1 MRSPIWVWIILPL
14 GVLGV
19 SSAGAILQHVDEIPP
34 LMRAS
39 WRLQITALM
48 LAPLMIWQ
56 WKKTT
61 PEIRSKV
68 LEGKNLRL
76 LAASGLALA
85 LHFAFWVSSLDQT
98 SLAHSLLFVTA
109 HPLVIICGAAIFV
122 RRPSRYEII
131 GVVLGL
137 VGAAITLLDVKDGG
151 EVTLLGDTLAFLG
164 AITVVGYIVIGRI
177 MRPWLPI
184 FIYAAPVTVI
194 AAVLL
199 IPLSY
204 LFGENSSALGW
215 INSSLLPWFILL
227 AFLAGI
233 IGHTGLNACLKH
245 VSPLV
250 ISISVTMEP
259 LIGSLI
265 GWIFFDTAIPSKWT
279 LLGGPL
285 LLAGVLLIVISG
297 DKSQEQ
303 EPGGYSDE

>member
-1 MRSPIWVWIILPL
+1 MRSPIWVWILLPL

-39 WRLQITALM
+39 WRLQITTLM
-48 LAPLMIWQ
+48 LVPLMIWQ
-56 WKKTT
+56 WKKTS
-61 PEIRSKV
+61 PEIRTKV
-68 LEGKNLRL
+68 FEGKNLCL
-76 LAASGLALA
+76 LMASGLALA
-85 LHFAFWVSSLDQT
+85 LHFSFWVSSLDQT

-122 RRPSRYEII
+122 RRPSRYEVI
-131 GVVLGL
+131 GVLLGL
-137 VGAAITLLDVKDGG
+137 VGAAITLLDVTDGG
-151 EVTLLGDTLAFLG
+151 EVTLLGDSLAFIG

-177 MRPWLPI
+177 LRPWLPI
-184 FIYAAPVTVI
+184 FIYATPVTAI
-194 AAVLL
+194 AAILL

-204 LFGENSSALGW
+204 LLGENSSAFGW
-215 INSSLLPWFILL
+215 VHSSLLPWFILL
-227 AFLAGI
+227 ALLAGI
-233 IGHTGLNACLKH
+233 VGHTGLNACLKH

-265 GWIFFDTAIPSKWT
+265 GWIFFATAIPGKWT

-297 DKSQEQ
+297 DKYQER
-303 EPGGYSDE
+303 EPGGCSDE

>member
-1 MRSPIWVWIILPL
+1 MRSPLWVWIILPL

-61 PEIRSKV
+61 QEVRSRV
-68 LEGKNLRL
+68 FEGKNLRL
-76 LAASGLALA
+76 LLGSGIALA
-85 LHFAFWVSSLDQT
+85 LHFAFWVSSLDHT

-109 HPLVIICGAAIFV
+109 HPLVIICGAAVFV
-122 RRPSRYEII
+122 RRPSRYEVI
-131 GVVLGL
+131 GALMGL
-137 VGAAITLLDVKDGG
+137 IGAAITLVDVNDGG
-151 EVTLLGDTLAFLG
+151 EVTLIGDTLAFLG

-184 FIYAAPVTVI
+184 FLYATPVTAI
-194 AAVLL
+194 AAILL
-199 IPLSY
+199 VPLSY
-204 LFGENSSALGW
+204 LLGENSSTFGW

-233 IGHTGLNACLKH
+233 VGHTGLNACLKH

-265 GWIFFDTAIPSKWT
+265 GWLFFETEIPSKWT

-285 LLAGVLLIVISG
+285 LLAGVLLIVISS

-303 EPGGYSDE
+303 ELGGYSDE

>member
-1 MRSPIWVWIILPL
+1 MRSPLWVWIILPL

-61 PEIRSKV
+61 PEVRSRV
-68 LEGKNLRL
+68 FEGKNLRL
-76 LAASGLALA
+76 LLGSGLALA
-85 LHFAFWVSSLDQT
+85 LHFAFWVSSLDHT

-109 HPLVIICGAAIFV
+109 HPLVIICGAAVFV
-122 RRPSRYEII
+122 RRPSRYEVI
-131 GVVLGL
+131 GALMGL
-137 VGAAITLLDVKDGG
+137 IGAAITLVDVNDGG
-151 EVTLLGDTLAFLG
+151 EVTLIGDTLAFLG

-184 FIYAAPVTVI
+184 FLYATPVTAI
-194 AAVLL
+194 AAILL
-199 IPLSY
+199 VPLSY
-204 LFGENSSALGW
+204 LLGENSSTFGW

-233 IGHTGLNACLKH
+233 VGHTGLNACLKH

-265 GWIFFDTAIPSKWT
+265 GWLFFETEIPSKWT

-285 LLAGVLLIVISG
+285 LLAGVLLIVISS

-303 EPGGYSDE
+303 ELGGYSDE

>member
-1 MRSPIWVWIILPL
+1 MRIPIWVWIILPL

-19 SSAGAILQHVDEIPP
+19 SSAGAILQHVDAIPP

-39 WRLQITALM
+39 WRLQITTLM
-48 LAPLMIWQ
+48 LAPLMVWQ
-56 WKKTT
+56 WKKAT
-61 PEIRSKV
+61 PEIKSKV
-68 LEGKNLRL
+68 FETKNLGL
-76 LAASGLALA
+76 LLASGLALA
-85 LHFAFWVSSLDQT
+85 LHFAFWVSSLDHT

-109 HPLVIICGAAIFV
+109 HPLVIIGGIAIFI
-122 RRPSRYEII
+122 RKPTKYEII
-131 GVVLGL
+131 GASLGL
-137 VGAAITLLDVKDGG
+137 SGAAITLLDIKDGG
-151 EVTLLGDTLAFLG
+151 DVTLLGDSLAFLG

-184 FIYAAPVTVI
+184 FIYATPVTAI
-194 AAVLL
+194 GAILL

-204 LFGENSSALGW
+204 LLGESSTAFGW
-215 INSSLLPWFILL
+215 ISSSLLPWFLLL

-233 IGHTGLNACLKH
+233 VGHTGLNACLKH

-265 GWIFFDTAIPSKWT
+265 GWMFFDTAIPSKWT

-285 LLAGVLLIVISG
+285 LLAGVLLVVISS

-303 EPGGYSDE
+303 EPVGHSDE

>member
-1 MRSPIWVWIILPL
+1 MRSPLWVWIILPL

-61 PEIRSKV
+61 PEVRSRV
-68 LEGKNLRL
+68 FEGKNLRL
-76 LAASGLALA
+76 LLGSGLALA
-85 LHFAFWVSSLDQT
+85 LHFAFWVSSLDHT

-122 RRPSRYEII
+122 RRPSRYEVI
-131 GVVLGL
+131 GALMGL
-137 VGAAITLLDVKDGG
+137 IGAAITLVDVNDGG
-151 EVTLLGDTLAFLG
+151 EVTLIGDTLAFLG

-184 FIYAAPVTVI
+184 FLYATPVTAI
-194 AAVLL
+194 AAILL
-199 IPLSY
+199 VPLSY
-204 LFGENSSALGW
+204 LLGENSSTFGW
-215 INSSLLPWFILL
+215 INSSLLPWFVLL

-233 IGHTGLNACLKH
+233 VGHTGLNACLKH

-265 GWIFFDTAIPSKWT
+265 GWLFFETEIPSKWT

-285 LLAGVLLIVISG
+285 LLAGVLLILISS

-303 EPGGYSDE
+303 ELGGYSDE

>member
-1 MRSPIWVWIILPL
+1 MRSPLWVWIILPL

-61 PEIRSKV
+61 PEVRSRV
-68 LEGKNLRL
+68 FEGKNLRL
-76 LAASGLALA
+76 LLGSGLALA
-85 LHFAFWVSSLDQT
+85 LHFAFWVSSLDHT

-122 RRPSRYEII
+122 RRPSRYEVI
-131 GVVLGL
+131 GALMGL
-137 VGAAITLLDVKDGG
+137 IGAAITLVDVNDGG
-151 EVTLLGDTLAFLG
+151 EVTLIGDTLAFLG

-184 FIYAAPVTVI
+184 FLYATPVTAI
-194 AAVLL
+194 AAILL
-199 IPLSY
+199 VPLSY
-204 LFGENSSALGW
+204 LLGENSSTFGW

-233 IGHTGLNACLKH
+233 VGHTGLNA
-245 VSPLV
+245 
-250 ISISVTMEP
+250 
-259 LIGSLI
+259 
-265 GWIFFDTAIPSKWT
+265 
-279 LLGGPL
+279 
-285 LLAGVLLIVISG
+285 
-297 DKSQEQ
+297 
-303 EPGGYSDE
+303 

>member
-1 MRSPIWVWIILPL
+1 MRSPLWVWIILPL

-61 PEIRSKV
+61 SEVRSRV
-68 LEGKNLRL
+68 FEGKNLRL
-76 LAASGLALA
+76 LLGSGLALA
-85 LHFAFWVSSLDQT
+85 LHFAFWVSSLDHT

-122 RRPSRYEII
+122 RRPSRYEVI
-131 GVVLGL
+131 GALMGL
-137 VGAAITLLDVKDGG
+137 IGAAITLVDVNDGG
-151 EVTLLGDTLAFLG
+151 EVTLIGDTLAFLG

-184 FIYAAPVTVI
+184 FLYATPVTAI
-194 AAVLL
+194 AAILL
-199 IPLSY
+199 VPLSY
-204 LFGENSSALGW
+204 LLGENSSTFGW
-215 INSSLLPWFILL
+215 INSSLLPWFVLL

-233 IGHTGLNACLKH
+233 VGHTGLNACLKH

-265 GWIFFDTAIPSKWT
+265 GWLFFETEIPSKWT

-285 LLAGVLLIVISG
+285 LLAGVLLIVISS

-303 EPGGYSDE
+303 ELGGYSDE

>member
-1 MRSPIWVWIILPL
+1 MRSPLWVWIILPL

-61 PEIRSKV
+61 PEVRSRV
-68 LEGKNLRL
+68 FEGKNLRL
-76 LAASGLALA
+76 LLGSGLALA
-85 LHFAFWVSSLDQT
+85 LHFAFWVSSLDHT

-122 RRPSRYEII
+122 RRPSRYEVI
-131 GVVLGL
+131 GALMGL
-137 VGAAITLLDVKDGG
+137 IGAAITLVDVNDGG
-151 EVTLLGDTLAFLG
+151 EVTLIGDTLAFLG

-184 FIYAAPVTVI
+184 FLYATPVTAI
-194 AAVLL
+194 AAILL
-199 IPLSY
+199 VPLSY
-204 LFGENSSALGW
+204 LLGENSSTFGW
-215 INSSLLPWFILL
+215 INSSLLPWFVLL

-233 IGHTGLNACLKH
+233 VGHTGLNACLKH

-265 GWIFFDTAIPSKWT
+265 GWLFFETEIPSKWT

-285 LLAGVLLIVISG
+285 LLAGVLLIVISS

-303 EPGGYSDE
+303 ELVGYSDE

>member
-1 MRSPIWVWIILPL
+1 MRSPLWVWIILPL

-56 WKKTT
+56 WKTTT
-61 PEIRSKV
+61 PEVRSRV
-68 LEGKNLRL
+68 FEGKNLRL
-76 LAASGLALA
+76 LLGSGLALA
-85 LHFAFWVSSLDQT
+85 LHFAFWVSSLDHT

-122 RRPSRYEII
+122 RRPSRYEVI
-131 GVVLGL
+131 GALMGL
-137 VGAAITLLDVKDGG
+137 IGAAITLVDVNDGG
-151 EVTLLGDTLAFLG
+151 EVTLIGDTLAFLG

-184 FIYAAPVTVI
+184 FLYATPVTAI
-194 AAVLL
+194 AAILL
-199 IPLSY
+199 VPLSY
-204 LFGENSSALGW
+204 LLGENSSTFGW
-215 INSSLLPWFILL
+215 INSSLLPWFVLL

-233 IGHTGLNACLKH
+233 VGHTGLNACLKH

-265 GWIFFDTAIPSKWT
+265 GWLFFETEIPSKWT

-285 LLAGVLLIVISG
+285 LLAGVLLIVISS

-303 EPGGYSDE
+303 ELGGYSDE

>member
-1 MRSPIWVWIILPL
+1 MRSPLWVWIILPL

-61 PEIRSKV
+61 PEVRSRV
-68 LEGKNLRL
+68 FEGKNLRL
-76 LAASGLALA
+76 LLGSGLALA
-85 LHFAFWVSSLDQT
+85 LHFAFWVSSLDHT

-122 RRPSRYEII
+122 RRPSRYEVI
-131 GVVLGL
+131 GALMGL
-137 VGAAITLLDVKDGG
+137 IGAAITLVDVNDGG
-151 EVTLLGDTLAFLG
+151 EVTLIGDTLAFLG

-184 FIYAAPVTVI
+184 FLYATPVTAI
-194 AAVLL
+194 AAILL
-199 IPLSY
+199 VPLSY
-204 LFGENSSALGW
+204 LLGENSSTFGW
-215 INSSLLPWFILL
+215 INSSLLPWFVLL

-233 IGHTGLNACLKH
+233 VGHTGLNACLKH

-265 GWIFFDTAIPSKWT
+265 GWLFFETEIPSKWT

-285 LLAGVLLIVISG
+285 LLAGVLLIVISS

-303 EPGGYSDE
+303 ELGGYSDE

>member
-14 GVLGV
+14 AVFGV
-19 SSAGAILQHVDEIPP
+19 SSAGAILQHVDAIPP

-39 WRLQITALM
+39 WRLQITTLM
-48 LAPLMIWQ
+48 LTPLMIWQ
-56 WKKTT
+56 WKNANQDVKTRFI
-61 PEIRSKV
+61 ER
-68 LEGKNLRL
+68 KNLGL
-76 LAASGLALA
+76 LLLSGVALA
-85 LHFAFWVSSLDQT
+85 LHFAFWVSSLDHT

-109 HPLVIICGAAIFV
+109 HPLVIICGIAIFI
-122 RRPSRYEII
+122 RRPSKYEIL
-131 GVVLGL
+131 GAVLGL
-137 VGAAITLLDVKDGG
+137 AGAAITLLDIKDGG

-164 AITVVGYIVIGRI
+164 AITVVGYIVIGRV

-184 FIYAAPVTVI
+184 FIYATPVTAI

-204 LFGENSSALGW
+204 LLGENSTTFGW
-215 INSSLLPWFILL
+215 IGSSLLPWFVLL

-233 IGHTGLNACLKH
+233 VGHTGLNACLKH

-265 GWIFFDTAIPSKWT
+265 GWIFFDTTIPSKWT

-285 LLAGVLLIVISG
+285 LLAGVLLVVISS

-303 EPGGYSDE
+303 ELGGYSDE

>member
-1 MRSPIWVWIILPL
+1 MRSPLWVWIILPL

-61 PEIRSKV
+61 PEVRSRV
-68 LEGKNLRL
+68 FEGKNLRL
-76 LAASGLALA
+76 LLGSGLALA
-85 LHFAFWVSSLDQT
+85 LHFAFWVSSLDHT

-122 RRPSRYEII
+122 RRPSRYEVI
-131 GVVLGL
+131 GALMGL
-137 VGAAITLLDVKDGG
+137 IGAAITLVDVNDGG
-151 EVTLLGDTLAFLG
+151 EVTLIGDTLAFLG

-184 FIYAAPVTVI
+184 FLYATPVTAI
-194 AAVLL
+194 AAILL
-199 IPLSY
+199 VPLSY
-204 LFGENSSALGW
+204 LLGENSSTFGW

-233 IGHTGLNACLKH
+233 VGHTGLNACLKH

-265 GWIFFDTAIPSKWT
+265 GWLFFETEIPSKWT

-285 LLAGVLLIVISG
+285 LLAGGLLIVISS

-303 EPGGYSDE
+303 ELGGYSDE